1 MMSDRQDPIE
11 TASQVAQPVKVYRFP
26 AENLPAKPVDD
37 YIIVEQPVTIMV
49 DEVGSYTIMCTPC
62 DLKAMAVGFLFSEG
76 MIDELNDIVSV
87 TPSKADANVIGVRL
101 VDTSRVSVERNLI
114 VASSCGLCGAR
125 TIERTL
131 ADTVPC
137 GWSLKTDAKQ
147 IADVMERLRG
157 RQEAYRITG
166 GAHAAGVFDAA
177 GEFVAVGEDIGRHNA
192 LDKAIGKCLLA
203 GKPMAGHGMAL
214 SGRVSFEMVSK
225 SARAGIELIV
235 AVSAASSFAVDSAE
249 RWNITL
255 CGFVRGERA
264 NIYTHPSRIEELQDV

>member
-1 MMSDRQDPIE
+1 MTENMQDNVTSP
-11 TASQVAQPVKVYRFP
+11 AKSVRRVSVHRFP
-26 AENLPAKPVDD
+26 LDSQPPQPVDD
-37 YIIVEQPVTIMV
+37 HIIVEQPVTIMV

-62 DLKAMAVGFLFSEG
+62 DLEAMAVGFLFSEG

-87 TPSKADANVIGVRL
+87 TPSKADSNVIGVRL

-125 TIERTL
+125 TIEKTL

-177 GEFVAVGEDIGRHNA
+177 GEFLSIGEDIGRHNA

-203 GKPMAGHGMAL
+203 GKPMAGRGMAL

-235 AVSAASSFAVDSAE
+235 AVSAASSFAVESAE

-264 NIYTHPSRIEELQDV
+264 NIYTHPSRIEELQGV